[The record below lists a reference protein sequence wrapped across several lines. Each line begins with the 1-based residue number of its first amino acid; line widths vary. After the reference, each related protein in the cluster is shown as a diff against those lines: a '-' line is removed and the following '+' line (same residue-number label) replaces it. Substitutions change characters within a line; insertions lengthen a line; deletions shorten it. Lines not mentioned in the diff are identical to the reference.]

1 MKCNLTPF
9 CECTIRAPE
18 RLKFY
23 MAIISVFPQTI
34 TGSRPVLRAHCD
46 QLYIYMK
53 GSDDIYIDS
62 YCEVREMTKHINTAQ
77 SRSHRDII
85 YCYLDLLLFK

>member
-1 MKCNLTPF
+1 
-9 CECTIRAPE
+9 
-18 RLKFY
+18 

-53 GSDDIYIDS
+53 GSDDIYLDS
-62 YCEVREMTKHINTAQ
+62 YCEVREMTKDINTTQ
-77 SRSHRDII
+77 TRSHRDRLQT
-85 YCYLDLLLFK
+85 CYFPNNRNADKREIRQCL